1 MSTPQNQ
8 TPNKGKKEDK
18 IIFSTEYTFKIVE
31 TDHYNEVLEEWVTLL
46 EADINGQKMLLSDN
60 SFNEILQS
68 LKKKLDVLKYVYDDT
83 YEKIKED
90 IMADIAKLIYKLE
103 YKHRY

>member
-1 MSTPQNQ
+1 MAQPQSQ
-8 TPNKGKKEDK
+8 KKKEDK
-18 IIFSTEYTFKIVE
+18 VIFSTEYTFKIVE
-31 TDHYNEVLEEWVTLL
+31 KDHYNEALEEWVTLL
-46 EADINGQKMLLSDN
+46 EADINGQKMLLNDN
-60 SFNEILQS
+60 NFEEILQS

-83 YEKIKED
+83 YEKIRED

>member
-1 MSTPQNQ
+1 MAQTPNQ

-18 IIFSTEYTFKIVE
+18 IIFSTEYTFKIFQ
-31 TDHYNEVLEEWVTLL
+31 TYHYNEALEEWVTLL
-46 EADINGQKMLLSDN
+46 EADINGQKILLN
-60 SFNEILQS
+60 ENNFNEILQS

-83 YEKIKED
+83 YEKIRED

>member
-1 MSTPQNQ
+1 MAQTPNQ

-31 TDHYNEVLEEWVTLL
+31 KDHYNEALEEWVTFL
-46 EADINGQKMLLSDN
+46 EADVNGQKMLLNDN
-60 SFNEILQS
+60 NFEEILQS

-83 YEKIKED
+83 YEKIRED